1 MKSKKYKLLF
11 LGLFTLISLGSFAQ
25 QGGDYS
31 IYDSSVISPKGM
43 AQQNEFMNNTYDFP
57 AKPRNQMEL
66 GISAGAFTVSG
77 DVRAKFPTIGGAIH
91 IRKALGYLFSLR
103 LQYLYGIGKGLNY
116 VASGNFA
123 KNSAWDKYMPCR
135 HWRPGCYNPGHPQY
149 FIITKLKYRIFL
161 YKAYLL

>member
-1 MKSKKYKLLF
+1 MESKKYKLLF
-11 LGLFTLISLGSFAQ
+11 LGLFTLITLGTFAQ

-31 IYDSSVISPKGM
+31 IYDSSVISAKSM

-91 IRKALGYLFSLR
+91 LRKALGYLFSMR
-103 LQYLYGIGKGLNY
+103 LQYLYGVGKGLNFI
-116 VASGNFA
+116 ASTGHQNNTA
-123 KNSAWDKYMPCR
+123 WAAYPANSPVF
-135 HWRPGCYNPGHPQY
+135 YN
-149 FIITKLKYRIFL
+149 
-161 YKAYLL
+161 YKAKVQDLSLQGIFTLNNI